1 MLQSLYANQAKAEP
15 LDCLLNGGQL
25 ARNPVDIGGG
35 LHLLEDLLVLEHGA
49 DLCQDIEM
57 LVALTGDT
65 EEQVCLLAVEVDAL
79 WVLLQDDAG
88 LLDLV
93 FCLGGTVR
101 NRNAHAHVD
110 TRELVAG
117 DHGVFVACVNAA
129 LGDEHLARCADGVLA
144 SNGRQTNLDV
154 ACGDGQAG
162 LLLGFLLG
170 LLNHCRSGNVV
181 LELVSIAEIGQRIVE
196 SVECR
201 VVKEVVDRND
211 LRAGSA
217 LAGTLGKDTLADN
230 DGCIG
235 RNGESR
241 AVAILGGAAG
251 SGIKHALDA
260 AGIETLAFENEG
272 ETRTNTKIVDL
283 VNKTYTD
290 VNEPGAPVNEGLLAN
305 ALNRTAL
312 ALQPG
317 DIVVLSG
324 SLPKGAP
331 TDTYADWIRACKGAG
346 ARTVLDADGDVMVA
360 GIEAAPFLA
369 KPNEIELGR
378 IVGRE
383 LKTDDEIVEAART
396 LLDKGIEQVMVSMGG
411 AGAIFVSADKTYRI
425 HSPKAEVVST
435 VGAGDSVVAALV
447 YALDQGKSTEE
458 AIRLSM
464 ATGPATVMQPGTK
477 PADPADI
484 ERFYDKVEIVEL

>member
-1 MLQSLYANQAKAEP
+1 MIYTVTLNPAVDKTVYVDNFT
-15 LDCLLNGGQL
+15 LD
-25 ARNPVDIGGG
+25 
-35 LHLLEDLLVLEHGA
+35 
-49 DLCQDIEM
+49 
-57 LVALTGDT
+57 
-65 EEQVCLLAVEVDAL
+65 AVNRASEVRT
-79 WVLLQDDAG
+79 DAG
-88 LLDLV
+88 GKGINV
-93 FCLGGTVR
+93 SKTIK
-101 NRNAHAHVD
+101 
-110 TRELVAG
+110 
-117 DHGVFVACVNAA
+117 
-129 LGDEHLARCADGVLA
+129 A
-144 SNGRQTNLDV
+144 S
-154 ACGDGQAG
+154 
-162 LLLGFLLG
+162 F
-170 LLNHCRSGNVV
+170 
-181 LELVSIAEIGQRIVE
+181 
-196 SVECR
+196 
-201 VVKEVVDRND
+201 
-211 LRAGSA
+211 
-217 LAGTLGKDTLADN
+217 
-230 DGCIG
+230 
-235 RNGESR
+235 NGESR

-312 ALQPG
+312 SLQPG

-396 LLDKGIEQVMVSMGG
+396 LLDKGIEQVKIGRAHV
-411 AGAIFVSADKTYRI
+411 
-425 HSPKAEVVST
+425 
-435 VGAGDSVVAALV
+435 
-447 YALDQGKSTEE
+447 
-458 AIRLSM
+458 
-464 ATGPATVMQPGTK
+464 
-477 PADPADI
+477 
-484 ERFYDKVEIVEL
+484 